1 MSNLPPLR
9 DDGRWIQDARG
20 VWHHPE
26 QGSWVRANDGMFY
39 PLVQGAGTARAVVWV
54 IGLGLLVGG
63 CTFVAVEPVMAL
75 AIVFVGIPFALV
87 VIWLMSALM
96 PRR

>member
-1 MSNLPPLR
+1 MSPPPLR

-26 QGSWVRANDGMFY
+26 QGSWIRAQDGLFY
-39 PLVQGAGTARAVVWV
+39 PARSSSTGRTVVWV
-54 IGLGLLVGG
+54 VGLGLLIGG
-63 CTFVAVEPVMAL
+63 CTFVVVEPVVAL
-75 AIVFVGIPFALV
+75 AIVFVGIPFALLV
-87 VIWLMSALM
+87 VWLMAALM